1 MQILVNM
8 ITCSD
13 SANSLLTLFAQFP
26 PPDFSQGTDFIDRL
40 LPGQLGDLLA
50 QLIGAIALLLLGW
63 IVAILVA
70 KGVNSLLHRTRLDNR
85 LTALVSGQEGG
96 PDSLAIEALISK
108 IVFWVIMLLAVIAAL
123 NALNLTEVSRPLNTF
138 LEEISVFLP
147 RLGSAAVLGIVAWIL
162 ATIVKT
168 LVTRLGESL
177 NLDQKLVETTTTSS
191 ASSDTVAEPLESGDA
206 GDGPT
211 FKLSSTLGNVLY
223 WFVFLFFLPTI
234 LGVLNLEGPLQ
245 PVQHLLDEL
254 LSALPKIL
262 KAILIGGVGW
272 VIARI
277 VKGLVTNLLAAAGAD
292 RLIRRLPVQTN
303 QNQYSISA
311 LLGMVV
317 YVLILIPTTI
327 AALEALEIQ
336 AITVPAVNMLNQIL
350 AAVPQIFTAIVIL
363 IIAFFVG
370 QFIQTIVTT
379 FLTGLGF
386 DNIFHW
392 IGLPITV
399 TDSSASSEVTP
410 DAPENLEIQDSTST
424 YTPSQFIGVVVLVVV
439 MLFAVVAA
447 TNVLGFAELT
457 QITTELLR
465 ILGQVIAG
473 LVVFAIG
480 LYLANLAFNVIRN
493 SGGGKALILAQA
505 ARISIIILVAAMS
518 LQQIGIAPNIINLAF
533 GLLMGALAVAIAIA
547 FGFGGRELAGE
558 QLRHWL
564 DAFQQK
570 DTSR

>member
-1 MQILVNM
+1 MDI
-8 ITCSD
+8 ISCSD
-13 SANSLLTLFAQFP
+13 SANSPLTIFAQMGTP
-26 PPDFSQGTDFIDRL
+26 SDFSQGTDFIDRL
-40 LPGQLGDLLA
+40 IPGGLGDLLV
-50 QLIGAIALLLLGW
+50 QLVGAIALLLLGW

-70 KGVNSLLHRTRLDNR
+70 KGVNSLLHRTHLDNR
-85 LTALVSGQEGG
+85 LTELVSGQQGG

-108 IVFWVIMLLAVIAAL
+108 IIFWVIMLLAVIAAL

-138 LEEISVFLP
+138 LDEISVFLP
-147 RLGSAAVLGIVAWIL
+147 RLGSAAALGILAWIL

-168 LVTRLGESL
+168 VVTRLGESL
-177 NLDQKLVETTTTSS
+177 NLDQKLVETTTTGAESS
-191 ASSDTVAEPLESGDA
+191 ELGAEPSEGSDSGDA
-206 GDGPT
+206 PT
-211 FKLSSTLGNVLY
+211 FKLSSTLGNLLY

-254 LSALPKIL
+254 LSALPKVL

-292 RLIRRLPVQTN
+292 RLIRRLPIQNN

-317 YVLILIPTTI
+317 YVLILIPTAI

-386 DNIFHW
+386 DNIFRW
-392 IGLPITV
+392 IGLPIAV
-399 TDSSASSEVTP
+399 AGSSSSAEVTP
-410 DAPENLEIQDSTST
+410 DTPENLETQDSTST

-564 DAFQQK
+564 EAFQQK
-570 DTSR
+570 DSSR

>member
-1 MQILVNM
+1 MNIM
-8 ITCSD
+8 HCSD
-13 SANSLLTLFAQFP
+13 SANSPLTLLGQIP
-26 PPDFSQGTDFIDRL
+26 TPPDFSQGTDFIDRL
-40 LPGQLGDLLA
+40 LPGDLGGLLA

-63 IVAILVA
+63 IIATLIA
-70 KGVNSLLHRTRLDNR
+70 KGVNSLLHQTRLDNR
-85 LTALVSGQEGG
+85 LTELLSGHQSDV
-96 PDSLAIEALISK
+96 PSLAIEALVSRI
-108 IVFWVIMLLAVIAAL
+108 IFWVIMLLAVIAAL

-138 LEEISVFLP
+138 LDKISAFLP
-147 RLGSAAVLGIVAWIL
+147 RLGSAAVLGIVAWII

-168 LVTRLGESL
+168 VVTRLGESL
-177 NLDQKLVETTTTSS
+177 NLDQKLAETTTDPAADRDPSE
-191 ASSDTVAEPLESGDA
+191 ANA
-206 GDGPT
+206 
-211 FKLSSTLGNVLY
+211 FKLSSTLGNLLY

-254 LSALPKIL
+254 LSALPKVL
-262 KAILIGGVGW
+262 KAVIIGGVGW

-292 RLIRRLPVQTN
+292 RLVRRLPIAPAT

-317 YVLILIPTTI
+317 YVLILIPTAI

-350 AAVPQIFTAIVIL
+350 AAVPQIFTAIAIL
-363 IIAFFVG
+363 IIAFFIG
-370 QFIQTIVTT
+370 QFVQTIVTT

-386 DNIFHW
+386 NNIFHW
-392 IGLPITV
+392 LGLPV
-399 TDSSASSEVTP
+399 AVPQPASSEEIPPDSPEESASIETTP
-410 DAPENLEIQDSTST
+410 ST
-424 YTPSQFIGVVVLVVV
+424 YTPSEFIGVVVLVVV
-439 MLFAVVAA
+439 MLFAIVAA
-447 TNVLGFAELT
+447 TNVLGFVELT

-480 LYLANLAFNVIRN
+480 LYLANLAFTIIRN

-505 ARISIIILVAAMS
+505 ARIAIIILVAAMS

-564 DAFQQK
+564 SAFEQK
-570 DTSR
+570 DSSP